1 MLFSHPAY
9 CKQNVHVQCTLC
21 VTIAADIALQNR
33 PRLAKT
39 CLFAPQRRDHK
50 LEEVQHFFCC
60 PNSLHSH
67 ISSIYL
73 SLPDLTLSL
82 SSLNVLGTAWLGKGG
97 GGGRDWVEPKK
108 TTEKKRGPLPIYL
121 LAVSNFLS
129 GSSKLECLAEKNMFT
144 WIFFFFRRKSQQF
157 LEETG
162 EKNFFVQS

>member
-1 MLFSHPAY
+1 MAFWIYENLLLMLFSHPAY

-82 SSLNVLGTAWLGKGG
+82 SSLNVLGTAWLCKLTGG
-97 GGGRDWVEPKK
+97 IGWSQKRRQKK
-108 TTEKKRGPLPIYL
+108 SVGHFQYISLPFPISY
-121 LAVSNFLS
+121 LAVQNW
-129 GSSKLECLAEKNMFT
+129 N
-144 WIFFFFRRKSQQF
+144 
-157 LEETG
+157 
-162 EKNFFVQS
+162 V